1 MLLLEQSGCSYGAGE
16 QDRWFAPVFVP
27 WRGWR
32 RWNSSC
38 ELLFAFQDFYD
49 EQGVFAE
56 NFWPQSEPPQAM
68 AFNPRGR
75 VSKALTPPPTT
86 QSINNQV
93 SDHAQ
98 LDGRRGD
105 LKLPAYWEGHLKR
118 SRSHNRGGGGALPS
132 R

>member
-1 MLLLEQSGCSYGAGE
+1 MWKRSFERL
-16 QDRWFAPVFVP
+16 F
-27 WRGWR
+27 
-32 RWNSSC
+32 
-38 ELLFAFQDFYD
+38 LFAFQDFYD

-93 SDHAQ
+93 S
-98 LDGRRGD
+98 GRAEAE
-105 LKLPAYWEGHLKR
+105 LCEGSWTVVAVTR
-118 SRSHNRGGGGALPS
+118 
-132 R
+132 